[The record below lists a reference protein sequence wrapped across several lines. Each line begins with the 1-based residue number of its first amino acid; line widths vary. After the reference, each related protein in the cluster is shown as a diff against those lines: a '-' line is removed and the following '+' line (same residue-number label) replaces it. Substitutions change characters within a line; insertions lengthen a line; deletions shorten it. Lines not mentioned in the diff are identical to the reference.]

1 MKHIVFYTLLISTFS
16 ACNPAKRC
24 TERINPACICP
35 QNFDPVCGCNGKT
48 YSNACSAECAGIKNY
63 TPGACGDVKT
73 AASPENSNWKL
84 KTIKASSNI
93 RQVPENIE
101 ITLQLQNGKAEGRG
115 GCNRYSS
122 RFGRK
127 ELALEVAPVEV
138 TEMFC
143 AEPIGLMDQEVQY
156 LSLLPQAAAYMLE
169 TGQLTLLDGAGNPLA
184 IYITVQ

>member
-122 RFGRK
+122 TYNLSGNTLTLSDIMSTKMYCEPGSQWESDYFQ
-127 ELALEVAPVEV
+127 ALEKSQSW
-138 TEMFC
+138 T
-143 AEPIGLMDQEVQY
+143 ISDKT
-156 LSLLPQAAAYMLE
+156 LE
-169 TGQLTLLDGAGNPLA
+169 IKCGNAGTL
-184 IYITVQ
+184 IFTKV